1 MEKIIDN
8 IVTST
13 HDIKISDRSQIYM
26 TGIKKITSFDNEEF
40 LMDTNLGILLLKG
53 EGLELVKL
61 DTHDGNVSIKG
72 KVNSIAYTESRE
84 SGKES
89 IISKLFK
96 WRLIFS

>member
-1 MEKIIDN
+1 MEKIIDS

-61 DTHDGNVSIKG
+61 DTHD
-72 KVNSIAYTESRE
+72 
-84 SGKES
+84 
-89 IISKLFK
+89 
-96 WRLIFS
+96 